1 VRHVHLSRGSHR
13 LNIYLDTPNTL
24 QTVTHVALELDKQKN
39 GVRGEL
45 VGLGRSG
52 HPLWCP
58 VATMIRRILYLRSHH
73 APPDMP
79 LHQYYDHNHWHP
91 ITTTMLTKTL
101 RRSAITL
108 RAASGI
114 TAHDISIRSLRAS
127 GAMALLCAAV
137 DPDIIRLLGRWRS
150 DEMLRYLHVQAL
162 PIVTPLATQM
172 VQCGDYA
179 FLPNSHSTMGIG
191 GAH

>member
-1 VRHVHLSRGSHR
+1 M
-13 LNIYLDTPNTL
+13 
-24 QTVTHVALELDKQKN
+24 
-39 GVRGEL
+39 
-45 VGLGRSG
+45 GLGRSG

-58 VATMIRRILYLRSHH
+58 VATMIRWVLYLRSQH

-79 LHQYYDHNHWHP
+79 LHQYFDNHRWHP

-101 RRSAITL
+101 RRSALTL
-108 RAASGI
+108 GGI
-114 TAHDISIRSLRAS
+114 TAQDISIHSLRAS

-137 DPDIIRLLGRWRS
+137 EPDIIRLLGHWHS

-162 PIVTPLATQM
+162 PIVTPLATRM

-179 FLPNSHSTMGIG
+179 FLPNSHSTVGIR